1 MIIIN
6 RRSCLVSNVRTLRLK
21 SVKTGATTA
30 SARANPHA
38 KMAYHA
44 MKWFGSFA
52 HVVVFVV
59 VVVVFV
65 FVVCRC
71 RTNWQKILFFL
82 KFS

>member
-1 MIIIN
+1 MIIN
-6 RRSCLVSNVRTLRLK
+6 RRFCLVTLVRTLRLK

-52 HVVVFVV
+52 HVVVVVV

>member
-1 MIIIN
+1 MIIN
-6 RRSCLVSNVRTLRLK
+6 RRFCLVTLVRTLRLK

-38 KMAYHA
+38 KMANPA

-52 HVVVFVV
+52 HVVVVVFVV
-59 VVVVFV
+59 FVV

-71 RTNWQKILFFL
+71 RTNWQKILF
-82 KFS
+82 S